1 MFYPLGENS
10 EKPKGGGIHPP
21 LGGGIHPPLGF
32 KLPSHTSEGEGREII
47 IVSLA

>member
-10 EKPKGGGIHPP
+10 EKPK
-21 LGGGIHPPLGF
+21 GGGIHPPLGF